1 MIPPK
6 DKTVP
11 DSAEV
16 GARKPLVRPQRGK
29 SVGQVLVPGSPI
41 KRLRVIPGLRSH
53 VREGFLGSCH
63 MFASER
69 SG

>member
-16 GARKPLVRPQRGK
+16 GARQPLVRPQQRK
-29 SVGQVLVPGSPI
+29 SVGQVLVPGPPI

-53 VREGFLGSCH
+53 VRE
-63 MFASER
+63 
-69 SG
+69 